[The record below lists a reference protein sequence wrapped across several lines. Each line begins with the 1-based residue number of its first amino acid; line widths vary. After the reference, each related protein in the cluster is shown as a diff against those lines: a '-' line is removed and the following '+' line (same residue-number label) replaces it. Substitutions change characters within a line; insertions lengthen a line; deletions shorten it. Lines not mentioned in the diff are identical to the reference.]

1 MVRCSIVKVKVEVL
15 DGHKRDVKREEIMTF
30 ETV

>member
-15 DGHKRDVKREEIMTF
+15 DSNKRDVKRKEIMTF

>member
-15 DGHKRDVKREEIMTF
+15 DSNKRDVRRNEIMTF